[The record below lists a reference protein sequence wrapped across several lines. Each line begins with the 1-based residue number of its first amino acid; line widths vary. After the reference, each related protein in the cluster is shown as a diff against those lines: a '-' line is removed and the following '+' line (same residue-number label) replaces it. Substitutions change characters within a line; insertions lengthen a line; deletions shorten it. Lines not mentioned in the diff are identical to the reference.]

1 MKALI
6 YLGVFLAIT
15 PLSVMLFIPDYLKF
29 CFGIQAIGLI
39 ILSGVLL
46 KRFAVNK
53 KLKIDAKKSNI

>member
-1 MKALI
+1 
-6 YLGVFLAIT
+6 
-15 PLSVMLFIPDYLKF
+15 MLFIPDYLKF
-29 CFGIQAIGLI
+29 SFGIQAIGLI

>member
-6 YLGVFLAIT
+6 YLGVFLVIT

-29 CFGIQAIGLI
+29 SFGIQAIGLI